1 MFLFDRNLFAL
12 FTLYFAC
19 FTLIT
24 VELNNHLIVLTV
36 VIYLDE
42 LKPLAKITK
51 VGVAPCVDYIQN
63 QCNAPEGQNN
73 TISIE
78 FTPTVDIEALT
89 TTIHAKIGP
98 IWVPYPLPGGTG
110 DACKTGDVKINY

>member
-1 MFLFDRNLFAL
+1 MSSCL
-12 FTLYFAC
+12 
-19 FTLIT
+19 
-24 VELNNHLIVLTV
+24 LNNIF
-36 VIYLDE
+36 LDS

-51 VGVAPCVDYIQN
+51 VGVAPCVDYIKN

-78 FTPTVDIEALT
+78 FTPTMDIEALT

-110 DACKTGDVKINY
+110 DACKTGAVKINY